1 MATLNITLPVG
12 RMVQGDLY
20 KPQTT
25 DMYGKP
31 LVYKSGASAGQPRSQ
46 YFIGYA
52 IPKGGEQHWSQ
63 AAWGKLIWDAGHAD
77 SKGLAQRPDFA
88 WKILDGDSQIPMQN
102 NKKPADNPDFRG
114 HWIVRLSSGYP
125 PKLYSIQDGHLAALV
140 DPGFIKCGYFVEA
153 NVSFDFNGDQQRPG
167 MFANLNM
174 VCFRQYHTVI
184 EFGPDPESAG
194 FGKSA
199 VPPGGSNTPPAG
211 LMPATPGATTTAAA
225 PAYVPPVAAPA
236 AVAVVPNVAFVQQAA
251 GQVAA
256 PPAPPA
262 PPAPAAPVRQMTA
275 AANGVTYEQYIGAGW
290 NDAQLVAGGLMLP

>member
-12 RMVQGDLY
+12 RLVQGDLY

-31 LVYKSGASAGQPRSQ
+31 LVYKSGPSAGQPRSQ

-63 AAWGKLIWDAGHAD
+63 TAWGKLIWDAGHAD

-125 PKLYSIQDGHLAALV
+125 PKLYSVQNGAVSPLAEPGYIKAGH
-140 DPGFIKCGYFVEA
+140 FVEA
-153 NVSFDFNGDQQRPG
+153 NASFDFNGDQQRPG

-174 VCFRQYHTVI
+174 VCFRAYGPVI
-184 EFGPDPESAG
+184 EFGPDPQAAG
-194 FGKSA
+194 FGGGALPAGASA
-199 VPPGGSNTPPAG
+199 TPPAG
-211 LMPATPGATTTAAA
+211 PMPATPGAPAAA
-225 PAYVPPVAAPA
+225 PAYVPPTAAP
-236 AVAVVPNVAFVQQAA
+236 VAVVPNVAFVQQAA

-275 AANGVTYEQYIGAGW
+275 AANGATYEQYIDAGW